1 MDSIDWSFLEML
13 DKDDVGNFTDFGLFP
28 DLDETYIP
36 PNFAF
41 KDDDNNEDNHGND
54 DNGGNFSQS
63 SLWNF

>member
-28 DLDETYIP
+28 DPDETYIP